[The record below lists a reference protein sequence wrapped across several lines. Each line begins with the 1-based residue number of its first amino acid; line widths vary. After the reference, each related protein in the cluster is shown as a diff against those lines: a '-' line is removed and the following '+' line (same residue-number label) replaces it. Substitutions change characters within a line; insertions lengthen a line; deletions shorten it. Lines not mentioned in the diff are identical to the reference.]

1 VIVKF
6 KDGTVRTAAADDKA
20 GVAFARTVGTVGA
33 ILYKITDNATVLE
46 KVAQLS
52 EMSCERRR

>member
-1 VIVKF
+1 M
-6 KDGTVRTAAADDKA
+6 RTAAADDKA

-52 EMSCERRR
+52 EMSCERRC